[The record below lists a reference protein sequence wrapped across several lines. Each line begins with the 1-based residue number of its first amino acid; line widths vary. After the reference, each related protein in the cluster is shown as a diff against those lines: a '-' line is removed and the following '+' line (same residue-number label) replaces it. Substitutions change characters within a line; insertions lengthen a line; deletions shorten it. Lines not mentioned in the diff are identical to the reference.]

1 MTAVVTAASGYD
13 LGYVW
18 KNQAGKD
25 DKAAERDKGGYYI
38 NAAQQGE
45 PAGRWFGRGAEAL
58 GLAQGQEVEREPY
71 DKTYSQIHPQTG
83 EQLGRKPS
91 GRDKYDQLLNS
102 MKAAEPHA
110 TAERIHE
117 MQRIAH
123 QESRRSAPYTDVT
136 VSLVKSVSIFHT
148 SIKENERQAR
158 LAGDA
163 AAAAW
168 WAAREAEVQA
178 ALQSANQAAMQHMQD
193 WAVTRTGSGVA
204 RVNGEDT
211 VKFEPAGLVVSS
223 WLQGASRDGDPQDHI
238 HNQIARMSRT
248 DADGKW
254 RTVDTAGVRAQLGAV
269 RATFGA
275 HLRSEL
281 TQRFGV
287 EWVPRKEGDGYELK
301 GITRAQIEKY
311 STRTQAIDAETA
323 RAVEAWKARH
333 DGQEPSRR
341 ELLYIRQEA
350 TMASREDKEDGEI
363 DWDKHLA
370 KAEAAW
376 ESTDGTRLRDV
387 AGRIS
392 NLSGPGAPREPAEP
406 GAAPSAD
413 AQMRVMQTA
422 LARVQEHKTTW
433 IRADLM
439 REIADSMPAEAHG
452 MAPADAVALVGQLT
466 DRAIA
471 GEAGQVMS
479 LAAPEYPQVPGY
491 LRRELDGRSVYSRP
505 GTERYATSV
514 QVARE
519 KDLLDATAKEGAPHL
534 TKEESAR
541 LLGATVEE
549 LEAAALEKATEPT
562 RQLSSG
568 LTLAQAAAAHKSL
581 TSDRTGYATVGP
593 AGTGKTRVAVAEA
606 RMYRDAGK
614 GDVVFITPSE
624 SAANV
629 IRRESNG
636 EFPVYNTAQF
646 LGHTEQER
654 GARGPVAI
662 KPGTLLLADES
673 SMKSMADLRD
683 IATYAVET
691 RSAFRPFGDDGQL
704 SAPEGGGGLSLIT
717 RSQEH
722 VQLAEPKR
730 FAAEWEADASLRV
743 RAGDPAVLDQYE
755 EHGRIRGG
763 GTLDEVMD
771 EVRKT
776 YLAGFIEG
784 KDVLL
789 MAQGNDHA
797 REMSARIRDDLQHLG
812 LVERGAE
819 ASLRDGAKASV
830 GDLIVTRKNDH
841 RLGVANGNAWRVE
854 KIDGETI
861 TMRQM
866 LDADRET
873 GQRRFAEGTV
883 TYKAAKDSADLAY
896 AEHAEDE
903 QPEATRPADLGYAIT
918 GHTGQGRTVF
928 EGHALFT
935 GNEHRNWGYPALTR
949 GTNGNYAWVVG
960 QPAKVSDPTPGT
972 RPAPEL
978 ARHERIERERAGL
991 PDQPRNLTP
1000 QEKELARDPKAVLA
1014 EVLERDGTEYS
1025 AIETRQRNLA
1035 DADHLAKLHAVW
1047 QGESQKPVTAR
1058 YERELREQLPDY
1070 LKDAKLT
1077 GTSTW
1082 LYRGL
1087 REAEAAGLDSRQVL
1101 ARAINSGSLADVRDL
1116 GAVID
1121 SRVRQQTQG
1130 LVPQP
1135 PKPWAERV
1143 PNDEHEDEHHAE
1155 RHQTLADHGRAMD
1168 ERQQRL
1174 GEFTAEAP
1182 PAWAERALGPVPDD
1196 PDERQAWQD
1205 RASAV
1210 ASYRE
1215 MFAFGDPKEPIGP
1228 EPVNSPEARQM
1239 WHAAFN
1245 ALGPADGQDLRALS
1259 DGQLLMRRDSYE
1271 RETAW
1276 APRWVSDE
1284 LGQVRI
1290 GADDAERDAVLSA
1303 ARAEA
1308 AHKQEQHDLAQLHE
1322 TAARS
1327 QRAMAERYRGFE
1339 EHFARTMEARQ
1350 AWEETTRQARHDALA
1365 AHTEYMLRHPDNDL
1379 PPLKSAEPAQLT
1391 DEERAQVH
1399 VPAEPRDVPAEP
1411 RDVPAEHD
1419 GQQEQSSLDW
1429 WHEFEG
1435 RVAKADQALTQ
1446 QRAEA
1451 EAAGQPWPPV
1461 HEPEAVEEE
1470 QVELHD
1476 APVELEHQ
1484 DDEPE
1489 AVEPVE
1495 IAEPGTA
1502 VPEAADPAPAEPVD
1516 VEHQAVE
1523 PDPAEPTAEA
1533 ATPEQAETVDEA
1545 EGVDLEPVEA
1555 GVAEP
1560 EQDDEPEPVE
1570 DEPEPVK
1577 AGDDS
1582 KPAAEPAKPY
1592 ETPAWL
1598 TDMTER
1604 TRAANEEIASRRSL
1618 EVPDED
1624 HEWQGQQAWPGT
1636 ATLHRDAILQ
1646 PPPLQ
1651 IPPAAEVAER
1661 AAEID
1666 REAGE

>member
-25 DKAAERDKGGYYI
+25 DAKAAEREQAKGGYYI
-38 NAAQQGE
+38 NAAQKGE
-45 PAGRWFGRGAEAL
+45 PPGRWFGKGAEAL
-58 GLAQGQEVEREPY
+58 GLAKSQEVEREPY

-91 GRDKYDQLLNS
+91 GRDKYDELLNR

-123 QESRRSAPYTDVT
+123 QESHRSAPYTDVT

-148 SIKENERQAR
+148 SIKENERQER
-158 LAGDA
+158 LAGNE

-178 ALQSANQAAMQHMQD
+178 ALQAANQAAMQHLQD

-211 VKFEPAGLVVSS
+211 VRFEPTGLVVSS
-223 WLQGASRDGDPQDHI
+223 WQQGTSRDGDPQDHI

-254 RTVDTAGVRAQLGAV
+254 RTVDTAGLRAQLGAV

-275 HLRSEL
+275 HLRSEM

-287 EWVPRKEGDGYELK
+287 EWVARKDGDGFELK

-323 RAVEAWKARH
+323 KLVEAWKTRH

-350 TMASREDKEDGEI
+350 TMASRAGKEDGPI
-363 DWDKHLA
+363 DHDKLLEE
-370 KAEAAW
+370 AEARW
-376 ESTDGTRLRDV
+376 EATDGTRLRDV

-392 NLSGPGAPREPAEP
+392 NLHGPAYARPDDQP

-413 AQMRVMQTA
+413 AKMRVMQTA

-439 REIADSMPAEAHG
+439 REIADSMPAEAHA
-452 MAPADAVALVGQLT
+452 MAPADAVALINQLT

-471 GEAGQVMS
+471 GEAGHVMS
-479 LAAPEYPQVPGY
+479 LDAPEYPQVPGY
-491 LRRELDGRSVYSRP
+491 LRRELDGRSVYTRP
-505 GTERYATSV
+505 GTTRYATSV
-514 QVARE
+514 QIARE
-519 KDLLDATAKEGAPHL
+519 KELLDATGKEGAPHL
-534 TKEESAR
+534 TREQSASW
-541 LLGATVEE
+541 LGAKAEE
-549 LEAAALEKATEPT
+549 LEAAALAKATEPT
-562 RQLSSG
+562 RQLPSG
-568 LTLAQAAAAHKSL
+568 VTLAQAAAIHQAM

-593 AGTGKTRVAVAEA
+593 AGTGKTHVAAA
-606 RMYRDAGK
+606 AAQMWRDAGK
-614 GDVVFITPSE
+614 GDVILLAPSQN
-624 SAANV
+624 AANV
-629 IRRESNG
+629 LRQATHDQY
-636 EFPVYNTAQF
+636 PVYNTAQF
-646 LGHTEQER
+646 LGHLEHER
-654 GARGPVAI
+654 GALGPVAI
-662 KPGTLLLADES
+662 RPGTLLLADES
-673 SMKSMADLRD
+673 SMTSMADLRD
-683 IATYAVET
+683 IAQYAAENDSV
-691 RSAFRPFGDDGQL
+691 FRPLGDDGQL
-704 SAPEGGGGLSLIT
+704 TAPEGGGGLSLIT
-717 RSQEH
+717 RTQEH

-743 RAGDPAVLDQYE
+743 RTGDAAVLDEYE
-755 EHGRIRGG
+755 QHGRIRGG

-771 EVRKT
+771 EARKQF
-776 YLAGFIEG
+776 LAGFLQG

-789 MAQGNDHA
+789 MAQSNDHA

-819 ASLRDGAKASV
+819 ASLREGAKASV
-830 GDLIVTRKNDH
+830 GDLIVTRRNDH
-841 RLGVANGNAWRVE
+841 ELGIANGNAWRVE

-873 GQRRFAEGTV
+873 GERRFADETV
-883 TYKAAKDSADLAY
+883 EYRAAKEWADLAY
-896 AEHAEDE
+896 AEHPADE
-903 QPEATRPADLGYAIT
+903 RPEATRPADLGYSIT
-918 GHTGQGRTVF
+918 GHTGQGRTVWQ
-928 EGHALFT
+928 GNALIT
-935 GNEHRNWGYPALTR
+935 GNETRNWAYPALTR

-960 QPAKVSDPTPGT
+960 QPAKVSDPTPGA

-991 PDQPRNLTP
+991 PEQARILTP
-1000 QEKELARDPKAVLA
+1000 QEKELARDPKAVLS

-1025 AIETRQRNLA
+1025 ALETRQRNLA

-1047 QGESQKPVTAR
+1047 QGETRQPVTAR
-1058 YERELREQLPDY
+1058 YERELRDQLPDY

-1087 REAEAAGLDSRQVL
+1087 RDAEAAGLSSREVL
-1101 ARAINSGSLADVRDL
+1101 ARAVNSGSLADVRDV

-1121 SRVRQQTQG
+1121 SRVRQQTQD

-1143 PNDEHEDEHHAE
+1143 PEDDRQDRHEYLT
-1155 RHQTLADHGRAMD
+1155 QVGRAMD
-1168 ERQQRL
+1168 DRQQRL
-1174 GEFTAEAP
+1174 GEFTAQAP
-1182 PAWAERALGPVPDD
+1182 PSWAERALGPVPDD
-1196 PDERQAWQD
+1196 PEERQAWQE

-1210 ASYRE
+1210 AGYRE
-1215 MFAFGDPKEPIGP
+1215 MFAYSDPKEPIGP
-1228 EPVNSPEARQM
+1228 EPVNSPEARPM
-1239 WHAAFN
+1239 WHAAFA
-1245 ALGPADGQDLRALS
+1245 ALGPVDGQDLRALS

-1276 APRWVSDE
+1276 APRSVSEE
-1284 LGQVRI
+1284 LRQVRT

-1308 AHKQEQHDLAQLHE
+1308 ARKQEDHDLAQLHD

-1327 QRAMAERYRGFE
+1327 QQAMAERYRGFE
-1339 EHFARTMEARQ
+1339 EQFARTMEARQ
-1350 AWEETTRQARHDALA
+1350 AWDETTRQQRHDALA
-1365 AHTEYMLRHPDNDL
+1365 AHTEYMLRHPDTDL

-1391 DEERAQVH
+1391 EEERAQLHAPAATPV
-1399 VPAEPRDVPAEP
+1399 VPVEGDDQHQAKTPPEGKADAP
-1411 RDVPAEHD
+1411 
-1419 GQQEQSSLDW
+1419 QSSLDW
-1429 WHEFEG
+1429 WREFEE
-1435 RVAKADQALTQ
+1435 RIADADQALTREQ
-1446 QRAEA
+1446 AEA

-1461 HEPEAVEEE
+1461 REPAAAGAEPEPKAEDGPAV
-1470 QVELHD
+1470 
-1476 APVELEHQ
+1476 EHQ
-1484 DDEPE
+1484 DSKPEPE
-1489 AVEPVE
+1489 
-1495 IAEPGTA
+1495 
-1502 VPEAADPAPAEPVD
+1502 PETEDIKPEPAPTEPTEKAEPVK
-1516 VEHQAVE
+1516 
-1523 PDPAEPTAEA
+1523 
-1533 ATPEQAETVDEA
+1533 
-1545 EGVDLEPVEA
+1545 
-1555 GVAEP
+1555 
-1560 EQDDEPEPVE
+1560 DEP
-1570 DEPEPVK
+1570 
-1577 AGDDS
+1577 
-1582 KPAAEPAKPY
+1582 EPAKPY
-1592 ETPAWL
+1592 ESPTWL
-1598 TDMTER
+1598 ADMTER
-1604 TRAANEEIASRRSL
+1604 TRAANEEIADRLSM

-1624 HEWQGQQAWPGT
+1624 HEWQGQQAWADGP
-1636 ATLHRDAILQ
+1636 ALHRDAILQ
-1646 PPPLQ
+1646 PPPPQ

-1661 AAEID
+1661 AAEMD
-1666 REAGE
+1666 AEAGE